1 MHINRGADRTGYFV
15 AYQSGDAEELMSFV
29 FVAHEL
35 NDTLIRV
42 DSRREENN
50 SIFKDSVLPRSCIA
64 RSDEELIML

>member
-1 MHINRGADRTGYFV
+1 MHINRGADPTGYFV

-29 FVAHEL
+29 LVAQEL
-35 NDTLIRV
+35 NDTVIRV
-42 DSRREENN
+42 SSRREENN

>member
-1 MHINRGADRTGYFV
+1 MHINRATDRTGYFV
-15 AYQSGDAEELMSFV
+15 AYQSGDAEELMCFV
-29 FVAHEL
+29 LIAHEL

-42 DSRREENN
+42 GSRREENN